1 MTFNTGSAYALE
13 VRLPQLCMIK
23 THELADVINAWEVR
37 ATISIVLTISL
48 PPRNAVP
55 ALQGFAG
62 WSSHRGG
69 NGTEEECEKEVCTLF
84 FQQKFNFFVT
94 DLLMVVSDAIVG
106 IVGWTIGGHTTC
118 CVQNLRS
125 CGYFAGNLGLEL
137 IGIMR
142 KNRGSTEKEEVI
154 IISSPRISETLAPVS
169 SVLGERRP
177 VLLLHCHKDLIF
189 TACIHHRLSWI
200 WKR

>member
-1 MTFNTGSAYALE
+1 MQSRRSK
-13 VRLPQLCMIK
+13 VS
-23 THELADVINAWEVR
+23 LAGA
-37 ATISIVLTISL
+37 AIVAVTA
-48 PPRNAVP
+48 PKRNARRRCVR
-55 ALQGFAG
+55 F
-62 WSSHRGG
+62 
-69 NGTEEECEKEVCTLF
+69 F

-189 TACIHHRLSWI
+189 TACIHHRLS
-200 WKR
+200 